1 MLYTSVRRFSLSKTG
16 AFRRLLREHY
26 PNYYKTD
33 YIIEVP
39 DEVAAIML
47 EYDRLDAAY
56 RRRTYYHKAH
66 YSLDRGDGIEYEALF
81 VSMTPC
87 EIYERKVTMEQLH
100 AAMAS
105 LPDKQAKRVY
115 AHYFLGLTVTA
126 IAKSEGVSAAS
137 VSESIQRG
145 LRNMETFLKNR
156 L

>member
-1 MLYTSVRRFSLSKTG
+1 MTKIN
-16 AFRRLLREHY
+16 LREHY
-26 PNYYKTD
+26 PNYYNTD

-66 YSLDRGDGIEYEALF
+66 YSLDREDGIEYEALF

>member
-1 MLYTSVRRFSLSKTG
+1 MTKIN
-16 AFRRLLREHY
+16 LREHY

-39 DEVAAIML
+39 DEVAAIMQ

-100 AAMAS
+100 AAMAF
-105 LPDKQAKRVY
+105 LPDKQAQRIY
-115 AHYFLGLTVTA
+115 AYYFLGLTVTA

-145 LRNMETFLKNR
+145 LRNMENFLKNR